1 MKTLL
6 RCAAVASMLLP
17 IAPIAGCASNSG
29 GSGSPQSQS
38 GDGSGQSASGSSSGE
53 GSGQSASGSDQ
64 GSGASAST
72 GTNAGTGA
80 SSGSTGSS
88 DAGAGSI
95 STDGQAAEDYAPKAS
110 DFDCLQSSDWTT
122 VGVSRF
128 KNVLG
133 HTAEMLAVARSADG
147 GVFPVGTFI
156 QLIPAEASVKRGA
169 GYSAV
174 SHDWE
179 FFSLNASATGTT
191 INAAAGDAS
200 VINFTGMSCLGCHSA
215 AAPQWDLECG
225 DVNGGNTHGCAAL
238 PLTGSQL
245 AGLQQSDP
253 RCP

>member
-6 RCAAVASMLLP
+6 RRAAVASILL
-17 IAPIAGCASNSG
+17 PIAGCASSSG
-29 GSGSPQSQS
+29 GSGSPSSQS
-38 GDGSGQSASGSSSGE
+38 GESSGQSASGGSGDE
-53 GSGQSASGSDQ
+53 GSGQSASGSEQ
-64 GSGASAST
+64 GSGASASA
-72 GTNAGTGA
+72 GTSAGTGA
-80 SSGSTGSS
+80 SSGSTGSVS

-95 STDGQAAEDYAPKAS
+95 SADGQAAEDYAPKAS
-110 DFDCLQSSDWTT
+110 DFDCLQGNDWTT

-128 KNVLG
+128 KNLLG

-147 GVFPVGTFI
+147 GVFPAGTFI

-179 FFSLNASATGTT
+179 FFSLNATATGTT